1 MYVLEKKIKSSDLRI
16 RVKNNRTELW
26 DMKKLIKIRTKI
38 NKVETRKQQRGS
50 TKLKEGA
57 LKIWIKYTNV

>member
-1 MYVLEKKIKSSDLRI
+1 
-16 RVKNNRTELW
+16 
-26 DMKKLIKIRTKI
+26 MKKLIKIRTKI